1 MGTRWADHRPL
12 MPQDRRS
19 LDDPVPASRLRPL
32 PATLTMSKR
41 RSQKYRKPITA
52 SRFTSRRSIRSS
64 RRRVSRARRSYSTL
78 DTFLFQRFLFGMAP
92 SFAAVECSPQPRF
105 SYRTDAPVACEVD
118 HISVKFYR
126 TRFIILG
133 GTREACHTRHRCGP
147 RPFATSQWL
156 ARPPLDLRADT
167 SASSAQFNPVSTRPH
182 SAVPAAP
189 TVPRDLAETSGLY

>member
-12 MPQDRRS
+12 MPQGRRS

-32 PATLTMSKR
+32 PATLRISKR
-41 RSQKYRKPITA
+41 RSLKYRKPITA

-64 RRRVSRARRSYSTL
+64 RRRASRARRSYSTL

-118 HISVKFYR
+118 HISVKFYG

-133 GTREACHTRHRCGP
+133 GIHRIITWRTLRVLVRGWHREGKSP
-147 RPFATSQWL
+147 
-156 ARPPLDLRADT
+156 
-167 SASSAQFNPVSTRPH
+167 
-182 SAVPAAP
+182 
-189 TVPRDLAETSGLY
+189 